1 MKIRIALAGELP
13 ANQQIFSHIDLLIEQ
28 IGDYLNNDCT
38 KSDIQI
44 LISPSY
50 SGKEWLHWSEKRD
63 FPVCACCLAD
73 DPYDTNPYQ
82 QILWADTP
90 LRNLLGE
97 AICRKADAL
106 IVTWNENTA
115 ELSGATWELI
125 KNAYDRKIPCIW
137 ISTKSQQTYCLL
149 DSYYKKYSEEYLYQF
164 CTPLPAEELHTAPID
179 VKKNWL
185 FSFWEKRRTNY
196 LKKHKAD
203 TAIHPIRED
212 NLMKPDFEMEPEASQ
227 GEPVRKIL
235 LDKFNQ
241 FNRAAI
247 QLNASFQTMLYQR
260 SVLPII
266 ASVFLAVG
274 FYTETLLGKT
284 LSIMIPDF
292 DKSIT
297 ITACLLAGIGFFI
310 HGFLNLYVYRLSK
323 SRQIKHLQKE
333 FLNNRHTAEAL
344 RILIHLAPY
353 GVDLDLRHF
362 FTKNSQLYMN
372 IRHLTDHVEA
382 KEQHLNKKTASY
394 ILQHIEEM
402 LNDQINYHKSSV
414 LRYESIVSSLE
425 KLGNTIFYIG
435 FGVVL
440 ARGILQFILILFP
453 VITQTSGTDI
463 NSILRSF
470 LNMAALLL
478 PAWAGYYSTKL
489 QQNNFSYNLANHRHM
504 LSRLNVIYGRVVN
517 AEKQEELSIEMFFN
531 VIDELTETM
540 LVQDTLEWRQQY
552 ENSMIKPL

>member
-1 MKIRIALAGELP
+1 MKIKIALAGELP
-13 ANQQIFSHIDLLIEQ
+13 PNQEIFSKIDLLIGQ
-28 IGDYLNNDCT
+28 IGDYLCRDGAE
-38 KSDIQI
+38 SDIEI

-50 SGKEWLHWSEKRD
+50 SGKEWLHWSENRD
-63 FPVCACCLAD
+63 FSVCACCLAD
-73 DPYDTNPYQ
+73 DPYDTKPYH
-82 QILWADTP
+82 QILWVDTR

-137 ISTKSQQTYCLL
+137 ISTKSQQTYCLG

-164 CTPLPAEELHTAPID
+164 CTPLPAEALHPAPID

-185 FSFWEKRRTNY
+185 FTFWEKRRTNY
-196 LKKHKAD
+196 LIKHKAD
-203 TAIHPIRED
+203 TAVHPILED
-212 NLMKPDFEMEPEASQ
+212 NLMKPDFEMEPETSE

-235 LDKFNQ
+235 LDKFHA
-241 FNRAAI
+241 FDRAAI
-247 QLNASFQTMLYQR
+247 QLNANFQTMLYQR
-260 SVLPII
+260 SVLPMI
-266 ASVFLAVG
+266 ATLFLAVG
-274 FYTETLLGKT
+274 FYAETLLGKT
-284 LSIMIPDF
+284 LSLMIPNFKNPIMI
-292 DKSIT
+292 
-297 ITACLLAGIGFFI
+297 TAYLLAGIGFFI

-323 SRQIKHLQKE
+323 SRQIKYLQKE
-333 FLNNRHTAEAL
+333 FLNNRHTTEAL
-344 RILIHLAPY
+344 RILIHFAPY

-362 FTKNSQLYMN
+362 FAKDSQLYRN

-382 KEQHLNKKTASY
+382 KEQHLDQKTASY
-394 ILQHIEEM
+394 IFHHIKEM

-414 LRYESIVSSLE
+414 LRYENIVSSLE

-435 FGVVL
+435 FGTVL
-440 ARGILQFILILFP
+440 ARGILQFILILFL
-453 VITQTSGTDI
+453 VIEPNNGTDI

-478 PAWAGYYSTKL
+478 PAWAGHYSTKL

-504 LSRLNVIYGRVVN
+504 LSRLNALYDRIVN
-517 AEKQEELSIEMFFN
+517 AEKQEELSVEMFFA

-540 LVQDTLEWRQQY
+540 LVQDTLKWRQQY